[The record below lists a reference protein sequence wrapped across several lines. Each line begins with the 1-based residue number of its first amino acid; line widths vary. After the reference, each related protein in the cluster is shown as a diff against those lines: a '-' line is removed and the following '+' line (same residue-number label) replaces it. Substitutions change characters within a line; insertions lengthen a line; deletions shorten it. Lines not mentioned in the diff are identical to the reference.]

1 MSVNIQT
8 ANGLKLLADKTTKE
22 TIKAALG
29 YTPKNITKYECG
41 FN

>member
-22 TIKAALG
+22 IIRTVLS